1 MLNRAKP
8 YVVITFLMMKHFLL
22 NQIYGVT
29 LHFDLNAEIRSKV
42 ATLEES
48 VNIIWPIP
56 YAVNEES
63 WEIIEMNEKNISKA
77 TVAIFIDRCD
87 QHYVFLVNP
96 ALQAQIKIAN
106 GKEVLSQLI

>member
-1 MLNRAKP
+1 MDEQENQDVIETEMLKRAKP

-22 NQIYGVT
+22 NQIYGVA

-63 WEIIEMNEKNISKA
+63 W
-77 TVAIFIDRCD
+77 
-87 QHYVFLVNP
+87 
-96 ALQAQIKIAN
+96 
-106 GKEVLSQLI
+106 